1 MPFLW
6 NQSVIMQ
13 LQNFLFCDSTD
24 FYTLKQFESF
34 ISEISVLLPPLIC
47 SALQLLCGKI
57 RQISILGFL
66 RSPLQQIRC
75 EIWSIVDF
83 WLFYWLQ
90 DTPRPLFHPV
100 KKHFDVIMSSHLA
113 AHKGLLTFDFIFCD
127 SCWLWGWT
135 ESMLFDVPLLLTG
148 SCMMHI
154 PCLFFQFSNFSDRN
168 NFELKIEFIHTFI
181 LFVCFFYS
189 HFTFSVIEIET
200 LWCPPRDIWSMFG
213 WRWAGVLLYRASP
226 NQAFEAFKLCHPAC
240 DSGIHWNTNYLL
252 LLPHQK
258 STACLCVAYST

>member
-1 MPFLW
+1 MKSVSNNAASEFSFLW
-6 NQSVIMQ
+6 FHWFLHFEAVRIIHQWDLCASSTLDLQCIAAIMWE
-13 LQNFLFCDSTD
+13 NKAD
-24 FYTLKQFESF
+24 FYSGVFKKSSTANTLWDMKH
-34 ISEISVLLPPLIC
+34 C
-47 SALQLLCGKI
+47 
-57 RQISILGFL
+57 
-66 RSPLQQIRC
+66 
-75 EIWSIVDF
+75 

-200 LWCPPRDIWSMFG
+200 LWYPPRDIWSMFG